1 MRCFNSSQRHDEMG
15 GRKAPCGGR
24 GGRPREWLGA
34 RVRAEQRLLV
44 SPEQAEEASATVK
57 R

>member
-1 MRCFNSSQRHDEMG
+1 MRCFNGSQRHNETG

-24 GGRPREWLGA
+24 GGRPRGWLGT

-57 R
+57 C